1 MAEAANLL
9 RNFRDKEEE
18 KGGVAKDF
26 LDQIEEALDEAESQE
41 ILSTQKLDTI
51 SIQKEQER
59 KNVPQR
65 PKLTYN
71 IFDGTQ
77 NNWSTFRKN
86 QEQIF
91 EYISDN
97 PVQQL
102 HQLSKIC
109 SPQIAA
115 TILSFNTS
123 EKALDW
129 LILKYGVPH
138 LQIPQVYKEIKS
150 LTKATNKY
158 EIPQTTEV
166 VLVKLESLTNL
177 IQSED

>member
-1 MAEAANLL
+1 M
-9 RNFRDKEEE
+9 
-18 KGGVAKDF
+18 
-26 LDQIEEALDEAESQE
+26 
-41 ILSTQKLDTI
+41 T
-51 SIQKEQER
+51 
-59 KNVPQR
+59 QR

-91 EYISDN
+91 EYFSDN

-115 TILSFNTS
+115 TILSFNTP

-138 LQIPQVYKEIKS
+138 LQLPQVYKEFKS
-150 LTKATNKY
+150 LPRAKNKY
-158 EIPQTTEV
+158 EIPQTAEA
-166 VLVKLESLTNL
+166 VLAKLESLANL
-177 IQSED
+177 IQSEDQALPGDVITFNFQCLNLTTEEQKLVLPMIAAPEGVSIKQMKHGGPVSDF